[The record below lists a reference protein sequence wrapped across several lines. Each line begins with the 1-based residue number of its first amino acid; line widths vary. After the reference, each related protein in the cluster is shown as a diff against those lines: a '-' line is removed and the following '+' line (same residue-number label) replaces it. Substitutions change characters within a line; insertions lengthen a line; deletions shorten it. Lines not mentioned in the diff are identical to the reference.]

1 MGSPLLIKAHFPP
14 LKHSP
19 KHKHGKPWARS
30 KGTRERERKKE
41 IKKDRQNE
49 DKIQIDRKNRQRER
63 ERERDRVS
71 CVFRCMHACICE
83 SVHELKDSQSEAG
96 MREKQPDS
104 DG

>member
-63 ERERDRVS
+63 ERERETECRV
-71 CVFRCMHACICE
+71 CLGACMHAYASLC
-83 SVHELKDSQSEAG
+83 
-96 MREKQPDS
+96 MN
-104 DG
+104 